1 MSRDLI
7 KQLKSLKNGEVN
19 PRAEWLKS
27 NRELLLSQIKNTIA
41 PEEVNK
47 KGTDNA
53 WNTLSIFFPKN
64 FVFNVMRPATVL
76 LVILSVVT
84 SGWISTVDA
93 AYEALPGDLLYP
105 AKRATEKTRVTVAA
119 VMGDKKTEAKLHV
132 EFAKRRAQETKKI
145 IASSDPNKNEK
156 MTQAVSSLKD
166 EIKSAANKLE
176 EIKKDTSVQLTV
188 DVVKEVSQNTE
199 QIKVA
204 LQDVKETLATNAS
217 STENSQ
223 LTKDVTEAKD
233 LTKEAAIKT
242 VEVVVTK
249 HLEGDTSITQDDVK
263 QVVDNALE
271 SATKEIAQ
279 TNENTSEVNQVVQ
292 EAKTEV
298 KDLSKDLAVNQDP
311 AMASTTKDLVQKIDA
326 VSTETKEA
334 TVKTQE
340 ITTAT
345 DKIVAEAK
353 ESLISGD
360 LTKALETV
368 KTVTETAKEVEKIS
382 DQTLQTVQN
391 VLPLMSVVRESG
403 TVSTSTASV
412 VAPTALTAPTTPIAP
427 TVPTTSIPTTTLKN

>member
-403 TVSTSTASV
+403 TVSTSTTSV